1 MNTYSA
7 PEMSVIL
14 ATPDNEKSIRRTIEH
29 LRQQTVRNRLELVIV
44 APSKTQL
51 NLAQTELEGFF
62 KVLIVEC
69 GEITSIA
76 KANAAG
82 IRQATA
88 PLVVLAE
95 DHSFPVPGWAEAL
108 IEAHRKPWAA
118 VGPVVRNANPA
129 TAVSWADFL
138 IGYGP
143 WLDPTPAGPI
153 EFLPGHN
160 SSYKRARLLDYG
172 AELEAMMEAETV
184 LHWDLRKKG
193 HQLYLEPA
201 AKTAHINFS
210 LFSSWI
216 KAQYHCGRVFAGT
229 RIKTMSVLQRLLYIG
244 GAPLIPFVR
253 LWRILKETRRPGRS
267 EIGLL
272 RVVPVLFLG
281 LALDGLGQMAG
292 YVFGIGSAKEK
303 LANFE
308 FHRHLHLSKR
318 DRQAVAG

>member
-1 MNTYSA
+1 MNTPA
-7 PEMSVIL
+7 TPEMSVIL

-44 APSKTQL
+44 APSKAQL
-51 NLAQTELEGFF
+51 NFDQSELESFF
-62 KVLIVEC
+62 KVLMVEV
-69 GEITSIA
+69 GEIRSIA

-82 IRQATA
+82 IRRATA
-88 PLVVLAE
+88 PIIALAE
-95 DHSFPVPGWAEAL
+95 DHSFPTPGWAKAL
-108 IEAHRKPWAA
+108 IEAHRQPWAT
-118 VGPVVRNANPA
+118 VGPVVQNANPN

-143 WLDPTPAGPI
+143 WTDPTPAGVV

-160 SSYKRARLLDYG
+160 SSYKRAILLEYG
-172 AELEAMMEAETV
+172 PTLEAMLEAETV

-193 HQLYLEPA
+193 YELYLEPA
-201 AKTAHINFS
+201 AKTAHVNFS
-210 LFSSWI
+210 LFSSWVR
-216 KAQYHCGRVFAGT
+216 AQYHCGRVFAGT
-229 RIKTMSVLQRLLYIG
+229 RVKTMSALQRMLYIG

-253 LWRILKETRRPGRS
+253 LWRILKETRRPSRP
-267 EIGLL
+267 EVGLL

-281 LALDGLGQMAG
+281 LALDGVGQMAG
-292 YVFGIGSAKEK
+292 YAFGIGSAKEK

-318 DRQAVAG
+318 DRQVVAG